1 MVVNRILLGIG
12 SIPDAVLSALTNHKD
27 LGIHSEMFAAGVV
40 DLVNRGCITNNR
52 KVIHKGRIVGSFL
65 IGTQELYDFVDNNP
79 FIEMLVVDYV
89 NNTSKQS
96 FSISINKFYLDFLRY
111 NCKKSKNDSDQFMHR
126 S

>member
-1 MVVNRILLGIG
+1 
-12 SIPDAVLSALTNHKD
+12 
-27 LGIHSEMFAAGVV
+27 MFAAGVV

-89 NNTSKQS
+89 NNTGKWS
-96 FSISINKFYLDFLRY
+96 FIISINVF
-111 NCKKSKNDSDQFMHR
+111 
-126 S
+126 